1 MKDNDQVVT
10 LKQAKDAA
18 RLLLG
23 QRGGIIPG
31 AEQGIK
37 ALLGLLVVT
46 SRPKETQ

>member
-1 MKDNDQVVT
+1 MKDEDRVVT

-23 QRGGIIPG
+23 RGKGLVPG

-37 ALLGLLVVT
+37 ALIGLLAVT
-46 SRPKETQ
+46 SSLKENA